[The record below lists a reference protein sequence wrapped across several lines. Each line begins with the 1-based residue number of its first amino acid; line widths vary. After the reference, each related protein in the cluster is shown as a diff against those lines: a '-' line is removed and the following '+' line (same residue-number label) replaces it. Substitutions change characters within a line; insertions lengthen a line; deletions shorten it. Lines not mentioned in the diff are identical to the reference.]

1 MKLADYEFFPGVA
14 IDVKD
19 PKYKGRVKATVPTI
33 FDPSMDKEG
42 LPWVHPFT
50 MSGYQGFSK
59 LREGS
64 KIWVIRN
71 TKNKNEFWYIP
82 MFELNADTADL
93 INNDDNYENGDV
105 LIARNN
111 GSNSVYIYYND
122 TDGLMIKYGD
132 KSFININPDSEM
144 TLQCED
150 AKIILKDNHV
160 YIGDKNCDSNSEP
173 AVKGKQL
180 KTILSNYFTQVAA
193 AATTGVH
200 PYVATFAQGVLNAAN
215 SAKESLSTILCDNT
229 DVN

>member
-1 MKLADYEFFPGVA
+1 MKLSDYEFFPGVA

-33 FDPSMDKEG
+33 FDASMDKEG

-64 KIWVIRN
+64 KIWVLRN

-82 MFELNADTADL
+82 LFELNSDTVDL

-122 TDGLMIKYGD
+122 TDGIMIKYGD
-132 KSFININPDSEM
+132 QNLININPDSQIVIQAGEG
-144 TLQCED
+144 
-150 AKIILKDNHV
+150 KVIVKDNHV
-160 YIGDKNCDSNSEP
+160 YIGDGNDGEA
-173 AVKGKQL
+173 AVKGVTLKNILSDFFKQL
-180 KTILSNYFTQVAA
+180 SSASDVA
-193 AATTGVH
+193 TN
-200 PYVATFAQGVLNAAN
+200 PYVLPLYASKVRIAAN
-215 SAKESLSTILCDNT
+215 NANQRLDDILCKNT
-229 DVN
+229 NVD